1 MARHNK
7 PVPAWLM
14 GLIIAAVVFALV
26 LVVFNVLGFGDD
38 PVVEGLAAL
47 AD

>member
-7 PVPAWLM
+7 PMPAWLM
-14 GLIIAAVVFALV
+14 GLIIAFVVFALA
-26 LVVFNVLGFGDD
+26 LVVFNLLGFGDD
-38 PVVEGLAAL
+38 PVVEGVAWM